1 MNTGKNLPELFS
13 DMVEHLSTL
22 FLKEVRLAKTEASEK
37 VHQATGAIVYAAMGG
52 LILLAGFLVLLDS
65 AVAWLV
71 EFGLDIEWSTLAV
84 GLVVALI
91 GFILLRKGMND
102 IKAASLTPKRT
113 VAQLRSDGRAAREQ
127 F

>member
-1 MNTGKNLPELFS
+1 MNTRKTLPELFG
-13 DMVEHLSTL
+13 DMVEHMSAL
-22 FLKEVRLAKTEASEK
+22 FVKEVRLAKTEASEK
-37 VHQATGAIVYAAMGG
+37 VHQATSAIVYAAMGG

-91 GFILLRKGMND
+91 GFVLLRKGISD
-102 IKAASLTPKRT
+102 VKAANLVPKRT
-113 VAQLRSDGRAAREQ
+113 VAQLRSDGRTAREQ